1 LPKVNRPIEAINNA
15 KDNPRDALIA
25 SRSPG
30 GYHKQFMASTRR
42 GISFVAAVLL
52 LAFVF
57 LPSPARSQRTAEHAS
72 TRSLPTFPLDQI
84 KPGMRGEV
92 YTIFTGD
99 QIEKVDLEVLGILH
113 NAIGPKQDIILVQ
126 LLGDKAQHTG
136 VVAGMSGSPVYFD
149 GKLAGALS
157 LKLGV
162 FTKEAIGGV
171 TPISNMLD
179 VVEDSATSA
188 AHASAAAPMPYAS
201 LSSPAAMHVPV
212 PAEMARRVSAGSS
225 AGAGAFLVPI
235 ETPLISTGIYPETLA
250 QFGKEFASWGMSV
263 TPGGTADPST
273 EDAQIK
279 PGDMVGL
286 DLVRGDL
293 SLSPGCTVTTVDDGR
308 ILACGHPIFSFGS
321 VAIPMSRA
329 HVVTTLAS
337 SMAST
342 KIISTGGTIGTLT
355 QDRLT
360 AVMGQLGSGPPMIP
374 VDVVLTTPVA
384 EKKFHFEVIE
394 SPQLTPVLV
403 ALSAFNGIV
412 STPAYGEG
420 STLQLDGSIELE
432 NHTPV
437 RLENLFA
444 PLDVPVP
451 AGFFV
456 ATAVQASFARIYSN
470 QYELPKVKHV
480 NLHVTAMGERRS
492 AMIENAWVEKSEVE
506 PGETV
511 AVKVLLRPYR
521 GEPFIQELPVTIP
534 PQASRGTLQ
543 LVVSDADTLNRN
555 VQFFAAA
562 QAQLP
567 GLEELINLINRE
579 RRNDR
584 LYATLMQPTPTL
596 LVEDKE
602 MPNAPISE
610 IDILD
615 QRQNTGGARVLY
627 QSKAG
632 EWSVEMHQVI
642 AGERVLP
649 LTVK

>member
-1 LPKVNRPIEAINNA
+1 MNQPNTSAPAA
-15 KDNPRDALIA
+15 FA
-25 SRSPG
+25 SRPRG
-30 GYHKQFMASTRR
+30 GYHECFMALASRK
-42 GISFVAAVLL
+42 ILLVALALSAVVFLSVAARP
-52 LAFVF
+52 LAADDH
-57 LPSPARSQRTAEHAS
+57 PA
-72 TRSLPTFPLDQI
+72 TFPLDQI
-84 KPGMRGEV
+84 KPGMHGVV
-92 YTIFTGD
+92 YTIFSGD
-99 QIEKVDLEVLGILH
+99 QVEKVDLEVLGVLH

-126 LLGDKAQHTG
+126 LLGDKAEHTG

-157 LKLGV
+157 LKLGI
-162 FTKEAIGGV
+162 FSKEAIGGV
-171 TPISNMLD
+171 TPIGNMLD
-179 VVEDSATSA
+179 VVKSSATPSTAPASTTSGSQPSSLA
-188 AHASAAAPMPYAS
+188 ATA
-201 LSSPAAMHVPV
+201 LRVPV
-212 PAEMARRVSAGSS
+212 PEETLRRVSAGA
-225 AGAGAFLVPI
+225 AGMGQFLVPI
-235 ETPLISTGIYPETLA
+235 ETPLIATGVYPETLA
-250 QFGKEFASWGMSV
+250 QFAKELAAWGMSAM
-263 TPGGTADPST
+263 PGGTAEPSP
-273 EDAQIK
+273 EDALLK
-279 PGDMVGL
+279 PGDMVGI

-293 SLSPGCTVTTVDDGR
+293 SLSPGCTVTSVDDGR
-308 ILACGHPIFSFGS
+308 VLACGHPLFGFGS
-321 VAIPMSRA
+321 VAIPLSRA

-342 KIISTGGTIGTLT
+342 KVISTGPVIGTLT

-360 AVMGQLGSGPPMIP
+360 AVMGKLGDGPPMIP
-374 VDVVLTTPVA
+374 VDVTLTTPVA

-420 STLQLDGSIELE
+420 STLQLDGSIDVE

-437 RLENLFA
+437 RLENLYA
-444 PLDVPVP
+444 PLDIPIP
-451 AGFFV
+451 SGFFV

-470 QYELPKVKHV
+470 PYELPKVKRV
-480 NLHVTAMGERRS
+480 DLHVTSLAERRS
-492 AMIENAWVEKSEVE
+492 ATIDNAWVEKSEVE

-521 GEPFIQELPVTIP
+521 GEPFIQQIPVTIP
-534 PQASRGTLQ
+534 PQAARGNLQ

-567 GLEELINLINRE
+567 GLEELIKLINRE
-579 RRNDR
+579 RRNDC

-602 MPNAPISE
+602 MPNAPLSE
-610 IDILD
+610 INILD
-615 QRQNTGGARVLY
+615 QRQNVGGARLLY

-642 AGERVLP
+642 TGERVLP